1 MLFASARATDPGGLY
16 TSIGLSLV
24 MALLAPL
31 YPLLFK
37 VLIDAAVDHETTTI
51 TVAAAAIAITSA
63 VSAVAGSY
71 SAMFGWNLWE
81 RMTFT
86 LDERLVSA
94 TARIGLVDRV
104 ERPDYMEHL
113 TLVRTGRE
121 HFQESMMS
129 LNFAGILAIQVLVTV
144 IILASV
150 APVLL
155 LLPVFSI
162 APIWASRWAEA
173 RTQRALE
180 DSAEDTRAA
189 DGFALLSVDAPSAGE
204 LRVLRLRDMV
214 IGRHQAAWERAMGRQ
229 WKAETQGA
237 VVSTLALIFFTL
249 GFGGALLLVTVQAL
263 HGDTSIGSVILVLTA
278 GQQLHNQIGGVL
290 ASSGDL
296 FRIVETMRH
305 YAWIVRYADE
315 QEERGT
321 IAPGDRV
328 TSGIALEHVSF
339 RYAGAGRDAIDDV
352 SLTLPAGAVVAIV
365 GENGAGKSTL
375 VSLLCGL
382 HRPTNGRITVDG
394 TDLAELHAP
403 SWRGRLSGA
412 FQEFVRFEVLAR
424 ESIGLGRIADVE
436 DAGKVRAALGR
447 ADVLDLE
454 AELPEGLETPFGR
467 AFLDGID
474 LSGGQWQKVAL
485 ARSMMR
491 EEPLVLVL
499 DEPTYSLDVE
509 SERRVYEWFSRVAAD
524 DASGTVTVIVSHR
537 FSSVR
542 AADLVAVMHEGRLA
556 QWGSHD
562 ELVSVEGPYAE
573 MYRTQAEGYR

>member
-16 TSIGLSLV
+16 TSIDSLV

-37 VLIDAAVDHETTTI
+37 VLIDAAVDHETTTTI

-104 ERPDYMEHL
+104 ERPNYMEHL

-189 DGFALLSVDAPSAGE
+189 DGFALLSVEIGPSAGE

-214 IGRHQAAWERAMGRQ
+214 IGRHQAAWGRAMGRQ

-290 ASSGDL
+290 ASWGN
-296 FRIVETMRH
+296 
-305 YAWIVRYADE
+305 
-315 QEERGT
+315 
-321 IAPGDRV
+321 
-328 TSGIALEHVSF
+328 TSGSSRPCATTRGSCGTPTS
-339 RYAGAGRDAIDDV
+339 RGSAGHRTGR
-352 SLTLPAGAVVAIV
+352 
-365 GENGAGKSTL
+365 
-375 VSLLCGL
+375 
-382 HRPTNGRITVDG
+382 
-394 TDLAELHAP
+394 
-403 SWRGRLSGA
+403 
-412 FQEFVRFEVLAR
+412 
-424 ESIGLGRIADVE
+424 
-436 DAGKVRAALGR
+436 
-447 ADVLDLE
+447 
-454 AELPEGLETPFGR
+454 
-467 AFLDGID
+467 
-474 LSGGQWQKVAL
+474 
-485 ARSMMR
+485 
-491 EEPLVLVL
+491 
-499 DEPTYSLDVE
+499 
-509 SERRVYEWFSRVAAD
+509 
-524 DASGTVTVIVSHR
+524 
-537 FSSVR
+537 
-542 AADLVAVMHEGRLA
+542 
-556 QWGSHD
+556 
-562 ELVSVEGPYAE
+562 
-573 MYRTQAEGYR
+573 